1 MLCFK
6 KLIKKK
12 ENGLSILNS
21 NIRRVNVSLLR
32 KESLMQNILEWL
44 KDKKILV
51 SFILMTFVTLGSL
64 VLYVTNVMAE
74 ETYTC
79 PKTEETVST
88 EEEKNEIVVDIK
100 GAVVNPGVYKVV
112 KESIVNDLI
121 QMAGGLT
128 KDADTSN
135 LNLSKTLTNEM
146 VVTVYTKDEVKNMAK
161 LYSITESTESTSNDK
176 TTTDQASSLININ
189 TASLSE
195 LQNIPGVGEAKAK
208 LIIDYRTNCG
218 KFTKKEDIKNI
229 KGIGDKMYEK
239 MAPYLTV

>member
-12 ENGLSILNS
+12 ENWLSILNS

-161 LYSITESTESTSNDK
+161 LDSITESTESTSNDK

>member
-1 MLCFK
+1 
-6 KLIKKK
+6 
-12 ENGLSILNS
+12 
-21 NIRRVNVSLLR
+21 
-32 KESLMQNILEWL
+32 MQNILEWL
-44 KDKKILV
+44 KSKKILV
-51 SFILMTFVTLGSL
+51 SFILMAFVTVVSLG
-64 VLYVTNVMAE
+64 LYATSVMAE

-79 PKTEETVST
+79 PKSEEIVSS
-88 EEEKNEIVVDIK
+88 EEEQSEIVVDIK
-100 GAVVNPGVYKVV
+100 GAVAKPGVYKAI
-112 KESIVNDLI
+112 KGSIVNDLI
-121 QMAGGLT
+121 KMAGGLT

-135 LNLSKTLTNEM
+135 LNLSKSLTNEM

-161 LYSITESTESTSNDK
+161 LDSITENAESTSNDQ

>member
-12 ENGLSILNS
+12 ENWLSILNS

-64 VLYVTNVMAE
+64 VLYVTSVMAE
-74 ETYTC
+74 EKYTC

-88 EEEKNEIVVDIK
+88 DEEKNEIVVDIK

-161 LYSITESTESTSNDK
+161 LDSITESTESTSNDK

>member
-1 MLCFK
+1 
-6 KLIKKK
+6 
-12 ENGLSILNS
+12 
-21 NIRRVNVSLLR
+21 
-32 KESLMQNILEWL
+32 MQNILEWL

-161 LYSITESTESTSNDK
+161 LDSITESTESTSNDK

-195 LQNIPGVGEAKAK
+195 LQNIPGVGEAKSK

-218 KFTKKEDIKNI
+218 KFTKK
-229 KGIGDKMYEK
+229 
-239 MAPYLTV
+239 

>member
-12 ENGLSILNS
+12 ENWLSILNS

-88 EEEKNEIVVDIK
+88 DEEKSEIVVDIK

-161 LYSITESTESTSNDK
+161 LDSITESTESTSNDK

>member
-1 MLCFK
+1 
-6 KLIKKK
+6 
-12 ENGLSILNS
+12 
-21 NIRRVNVSLLR
+21 
-32 KESLMQNILEWL
+32 MQNILEWL

-64 VLYVTNVMAE
+64 ALYVTNVMAE

-88 EEEKNEIVVDIK
+88 DEEKSEIVVDIK

-161 LYSITESTESTSNDK
+161 LDSITESTESTSNDK
-176 TTTDQASSLININ
+176 TTTDKASSLININ

>member
-12 ENGLSILNS
+12 ENWLSILNS

-88 EEEKNEIVVDIK
+88 DEEKSEIVVDIK

-161 LYSITESTESTSNDK
+161 LDSVTESTESTSNDK

>member
-1 MLCFK
+1 
-6 KLIKKK
+6 
-12 ENGLSILNS
+12 
-21 NIRRVNVSLLR
+21 
-32 KESLMQNILEWL
+32 MQNILEWL
-44 KDKKILV
+44 KSKKILV
-51 SFILMTFVTLGSL
+51 SFILMAFVTVVSLG
-64 VLYVTNVMAE
+64 LYATSVMAE

-79 PKTEETVST
+79 PKSEEIVPS
-88 EEEKNEIVVDIK
+88 EEEQSEIVVDIK
-100 GAVVNPGVYKVV
+100 GAVAKPGVYKA
-112 KESIVNDLI
+112 KKGSIVNDLI
-121 QMAGGLT
+121 KMAGGLT

-135 LNLSKTLTNEM
+135 LNLSKSLTNEM
-146 VVTVYTKDEVKNMAK
+146 VVTVYTKDEVKNMSK
-161 LYSITESTESTSNDK
+161 LDSITESAESTSNDQ

>member
-1 MLCFK
+1 
-6 KLIKKK
+6 
-12 ENGLSILNS
+12 
-21 NIRRVNVSLLR
+21 
-32 KESLMQNILEWL
+32 MQNILEWL
-44 KDKKILV
+44 KSKKILV
-51 SFILMTFVTLGSL
+51 SFILMAFVTVVSLG
-64 VLYVTNVMAE
+64 LYATSVMAE

-79 PKTEETVST
+79 PKSEEIVPS
-88 EEEKNEIVVDIK
+88 EEEQSEIVVDIK
-100 GAVVNPGVYKVV
+100 GAVAKPGVYKA
-112 KESIVNDLI
+112 KKGSIVNDLI
-121 QMAGGLT
+121 KMAGGLT

-135 LNLSKTLTNEM
+135 LNLSKSLTNEM

-161 LYSITESTESTSNDK
+161 LDSITENNESTSNDQ
-176 TTTDQASSLININ
+176 TSSLININ